1 MSPRT
6 VHQRLLQHNLVM
18 DSNETETRPVSCVL
32 FFISGREALTR
43 PGFSF
48 FFFFFLT
55 RGRDVLTR
63 PAFFFSRIWLRLS
76 VNQ

>member
-18 DSNETETRPVSCVL
+18 DSNETETRPVSCYL
-32 FFISGREALTR
+32 FFISGRDALTR

-48 FFFFFLT
+48 FFFFFFNPRTGCLNPS
-55 RGRDVLTR
+55 GL
-63 PAFFFSRIWLRLS
+63 FFFANLVKIKR
-76 VNQ
+76 